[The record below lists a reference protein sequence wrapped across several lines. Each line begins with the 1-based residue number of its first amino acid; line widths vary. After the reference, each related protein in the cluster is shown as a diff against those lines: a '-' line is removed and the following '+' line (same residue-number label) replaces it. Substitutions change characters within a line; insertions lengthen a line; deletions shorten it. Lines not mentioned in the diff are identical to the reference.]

1 MGMDIL
7 VLDEGAKT
15 PPQKNRSKSFQN
27 APDSAGTPQGRRRS
41 DRIRQKMVDYV
52 KEGNGLLDLFE
63 EPYSNGAY
71 RKKHKLNTII
81 GYSFAENLEKTIT
94 TPRGSSI
101 QSMFPKQFEFLNN
114 HPSSPR
120 RVELDQFKRRLQFK
134 SGARSSL
141 MLTDAYKSIERKE
154 KMKEFHEYQRGKRN
168 TAQFKSRGLSLP
180 AISKTRQTSIL
191 TGQKEGEA
199 PKVQFVPRHN
209 LRPRPK
215 KISVADIDQDST
227 MFTGGRGLAK
237 GTLEKRMSQY
247 KQVKSHG
254 SFDFTSWKDRDEA
267 WRTKRLAN
275 YMSSSKLA
283 RETTLFKKRNLS
295 ICGWGNAQKNLGN
308 YLSICWE
315 YNPDLDADKD
325 QTLPDQIPNIL
336 NRNNSEGVC
345 VESGVIY
352 IPEWTNNPNN
362 QYLKGYCF
370 TIQSELA
377 LKYEPAQRVLFE
389 QASDLV
395 QRSFYQYNMDL
406 SLDSSLDDNFTID
419 IFVSSVPSEDLSQI
433 TVRGVTQFI
442 FMKSYIY
449 VDKICVAH
457 EYQKMGIG
465 AFLMERVY
473 NVARKRNKDILL
485 YALGPV
491 VDVYKKWGFEYCKE
505 WPPIPKDIG
514 VIMRKRIRTEGVVDR
529 YVGLEW
535 DGTGFS

>member
-52 KEGNGLLDLFE
+52 KEGNDLIDIFE
-63 EPYSNGAY
+63 ELYSNGAY
-71 RKKHKLNTII
+71 REKHKLNTIT
-81 GYSFAENLEKTIT
+81 GYSFAGNLEKTIT

-168 TAQFKSRGLSLP
+168 TAQFKSRGY
-180 AISKTRQTSIL
+180 
-191 TGQKEGEA
+191 
-199 PKVQFVPRHN
+199 
-209 LRPRPK
+209 
-215 KISVADIDQDST
+215 QDST
-227 MFTGGRGLAK
+227 TFTGGRGLAK
-237 GTLEKRMSQY
+237 STLEKRMSQY

-352 IPEWTNNPNN
+352 IPEWTNNPKN

-473 NVARKRNKDILL
+473 SIARKRNKDILL